1 MTLPIIDSILHG
13 ELRPNILPTLKTE
26 KEISLIWRD
35 LHKVVVMRG
44 CEFRTLERILTDALD
59 KNGLVKLVETYSN
72 DRDLRTM
79 AQESRRKG
87 MVIGNPVYTPVNA
100 AVNLSDL
107 YVTRSHTTPSDRFYT
122 DLLMLESMRTKQAL
136 AYLALSVQDDS
147 YMRTELR
154 KLFQKIT
161 NLCKHTDNDEIR
173 EALTVL
179 YFEVLHT
186 YNPILQRGESANYE
200 TDFENFVFE
209 WKGEFPEKDIVEKYK
224 QLIITKVDLASV
236 IVLPKEEVAQL
247 APTSNKHTRAKD
259 KADIFLEKVAEYN
272 FLELP
277 KIRMLA
283 SPEKIHK
290 LVLTMLENPGHACAM
305 LEYLGFYQW
314 IKDTQRAKF
323 TKGDYDTLCSN
334 VVMNMEKS
342 QAFHTVRMSLNGNNQ
357 NAEKYKAYSYIKQ
370 VEDEYGRL
378 LNE

>member
-236 IVLPKEEVAQL
+236 IVLPKEEDAQL

-259 KADIFLEKVAEYN
+259 KGDIFLEKVAEYN

-290 LVLTMLENPGHACAM
+290 LVLTMLENTGHACAM

-314 IKDTQRAKF
+314 IKDTQRTKF

-342 QAFHTVRMSLNGNNQ
+342 QAFHTVRMSLNENNQ